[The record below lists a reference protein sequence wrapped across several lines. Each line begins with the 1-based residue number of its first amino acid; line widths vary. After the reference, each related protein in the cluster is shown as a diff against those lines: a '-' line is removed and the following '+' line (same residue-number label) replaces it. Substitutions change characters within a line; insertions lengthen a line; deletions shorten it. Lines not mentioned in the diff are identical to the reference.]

1 MASMEAQ
8 LDQLATQLQEQEAL
22 NSSLNSDLSLLRE
35 RGVHLQ
41 DSAVQSKDLARQVK
55 VHTQLRCFIYV
66 CIM

>member
-22 NSSLNSDLSLLRE
+22 NASLNSDLTHFRE

-41 DSAVQSKDLARQVK
+41 DSAAHSQDLSRQLK
-55 VHTQLRCFIYV
+55 VFYI
-66 CIM
+66 